1 MSQKQDYYELLEVA
15 RDADAETLKKAY
27 RRLAMKYHPDKNPG
41 DRAAEEK
48 FKEISQAYAVLS
60 DPDKRAHYDRFGND
74 LPAGGDPFAGSG
86 GVRLDPNHLRDVFG
100 DVFEELFG
108 SFFARANIHH
118 GRDLQ
123 VRLEVTLEEAGAG
136 AEKEVVYARPA
147 RCATCG
153 GTGAKPGTQPVRCE
167 ACRGGGQIRV
177 QMGFLQM
184 VQPCPKCVGS
194 GVLIPT
200 PCGPCRGKGLA
211 PEETRRRLKVP
222 AGIDTGQ
229 RIRIEG
235 EGEPGRQNG
244 SPGDL
249 YVEIVIKPHPFFR
262 RDGRDLLCDVP
273 ITFAQAALGAQLEVP
288 TLEGQIKVK
297 VAPGT
302 QSGTVVR
309 LKGKGIY
316 DLRGLG
322 RGDQLVTLT
331 LETPTRLSPRARELF
346 EELQAMAEAEAG
358 KAGTAHKE
366 KKSLLDKLRDLID

>member
-1 MSQKQDYYELLEVA
+1 VSQKQDYYELLEVA

-211 PEETRRRLKVP
+211 PEETRRRP
-222 AGIDTGQ
+222 QGAG
-229 RIRIEG
+229 RHRH
-235 EGEPGRQNG
+235 R
-244 SPGDL
+244 SAH
-249 YVEIVIKPHPFFR
+249 PH
-262 RDGRDLLCDVP
+262 
-273 ITFAQAALGAQLEVP
+273 
-288 TLEGQIKVK
+288 
-297 VAPGT
+297 
-302 QSGTVVR
+302 
-309 LKGKGIY
+309 
-316 DLRGLG
+316 RGG
-322 RGDQLVTLT
+322 G
-331 LETPTRLSPRARELF
+331 RARTPER
-346 EELQAMAEAEAG
+346 QPG
-358 KAGTAHKE
+358 G
-366 KKSLLDKLRDLID
+366 SLRSRS

>member
-1 MSQKQDYYELLEVA
+1 
-15 RDADAETLKKAY
+15 
-27 RRLAMKYHPDKNPG
+27 
-41 DRAAEEK
+41 
-48 FKEISQAYAVLS
+48 
-60 DPDKRAHYDRFGND
+60 
-74 LPAGGDPFAGSG
+74 
-86 GVRLDPNHLRDVFG
+86 
-100 DVFEELFG
+100 
-108 SFFARANIHH
+108 
-118 GRDLQ
+118 
-123 VRLEVTLEEAGAG
+123 
-136 AEKEVVYARPA
+136 
-147 RCATCG
+147 
-153 GTGAKPGTQPVRCE
+153 
-167 ACRGGGQIRV
+167 
-177 QMGFLQM
+177 
-184 VQPCPKCVGS
+184 
-194 GVLIPT
+194 
-200 PCGPCRGKGLA
+200 
-211 PEETRRRLKVP
+211 
-222 AGIDTGQ
+222 
-229 RIRIEG
+229 
-235 EGEPGRQNG
+235 
-244 SPGDL
+244 
-249 YVEIVIKPHPFFR
+249 VIKPHPFFR